1 LAGIDLASNIITIR
15 PRMGSEAKKHLM
27 SKLHCQLSILYGIV
41 QVSYTRDE
49 RDTVSNSIL
58 LHVTIPPNTQD
69 RVMFEPLFIGAQ
81 CKSLMEGDI
90 IIWSSDDS
98 RITIEE
104 FEIEKDSQTSVM
116 IVHIGSGE
124 YEFQVGLLLYIYV
137 IK

>member
-1 LAGIDLASNIITIR
+1 MA
-15 PRMGSEAKKHLM
+15 SEAKKHLM

-41 QVSYTRDE
+41 QVSYTRNE

-58 LHVTIPPNTQD
+58 LHLTIPPNTQGL
-69 RVMFEPLFIGAQ
+69 VMFEPLFIGAK
-81 CKSLMEGDI
+81 CKTLMEDDI

-104 FEIEKDSQTSVM
+104 FKIEKDSQTGVM
-116 IVHIGSGE
+116 TVHIGSGE
-124 YEFQVGLLLYIYV
+124 YEFQVRVLLYIYV

>member
-1 LAGIDLASNIITIR
+1 
-15 PRMGSEAKKHLM
+15 MGSEAKKHLM